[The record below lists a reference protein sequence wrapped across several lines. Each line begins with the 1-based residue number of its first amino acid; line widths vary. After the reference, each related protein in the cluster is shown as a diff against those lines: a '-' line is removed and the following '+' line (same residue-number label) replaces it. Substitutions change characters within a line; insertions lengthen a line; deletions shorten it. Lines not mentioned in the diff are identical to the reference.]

1 MSKREPREEGRCAGE
16 RDGGKERERERE
28 RGRCVW
34 SSVER
39 LGTLPTTQPTDHA
52 AALYRLALL

>member
-1 MSKREPREEGRCAGE
+1 MCIYVYIYIRCI
-16 RDGGKERERERE
+16 
-28 RGRCVW
+28 W

-52 AALYRLALL
+52 AALYRLALV